1 MKITTDYTGLGKI
14 QYILGQK
21 GIHVMDTAYTDKVD
35 IFVFVPDDEKG
46 ALKKEIMESTNG
58 QAVMEIVE
66 ECWHSQ

>member
-1 MKITTDYTGLGKI
+1 
-14 QYILGQK
+14 
-21 GIHVMDTAYTDKVD
+21 MDTAYTDKVD